1 VPGLLLL
8 IAGSY
13 LTLTLLDRF
22 TGFLT
27 IPPSL
32 RGRITLSLVFLNTG
46 LAHFTNTDGMLQLLP
61 EFLPFRTELVY
72 ASGVLEILG
81 AVTLLVPRLQR
92 LTSIALVLFLIAVFP
107 GNVYGALQHASI
119 GGHELGPV
127 YLLVRAPFQVFL
139 IWMLYRFGV
148 KSDLANRISARVST
162 RRPSYHVKSEGTLCD
177 LTPEYPDSIYTQPTW
192 SG

>member
-1 VPGLLLL
+1 MVGLLFL

-13 LTLTLLDRF
+13 LILTLLDRF
-22 TGFLT
+22 IEFLT

-61 EFLPFRTELVY
+61 EFLPPRTELVY
-72 ASGVLEILG
+72 ASGALEILG

-92 LTSIALVLFLIAVFP
+92 LTSIGLILFLIAVFP

-119 GGHELGPV
+119 GGHELGPI
-127 YLLVRAPFQVFL
+127 YLLVRAPFQAFL

-148 KSDLANRISARVST
+148 KPTLAKPHQSNLGSRFN
-162 RRPSYHVKSEGTLCD
+162 P
-177 LTPEYPDSIYTQPTW
+177 LTELPR
-192 SG
+192 